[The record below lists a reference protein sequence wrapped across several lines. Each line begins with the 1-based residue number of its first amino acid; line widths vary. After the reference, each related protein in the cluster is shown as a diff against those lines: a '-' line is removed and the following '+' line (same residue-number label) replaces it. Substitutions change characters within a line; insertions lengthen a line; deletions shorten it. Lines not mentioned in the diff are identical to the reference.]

1 MEWPKWW
8 TWDLEL
14 SSHVEK
20 RMGDRDFTEVELRGM
35 LERAQAYRPDI
46 LQERWVIE
54 TRLRGRRWE
63 IIVEPDPEVL
73 YLVVVTAYP
82 IEV

>member
-1 MEWPKWW
+1 
-8 TWDLEL
+8 
-14 SSHVEK
+14 
-20 RMGDRDFTEVELRGM
+20 MGDRDFTEVELRGM

-82 IEV
+82 VEV